1 MPDDIE
7 RRIVTVLFADLV
19 EFTPLAEELDPE
31 DVSAIQDAYFGV
43 VRDTVGR
50 YGGSLEKFIG
60 DAVMAAFGLGS
71 GRDDDAER
79 AVRAGLAIVN
89 GVDSLGAR
97 LGLDADQLRV
107 RVGVN
112 TGEAVV
118 APSVPE
124 EGQGTD
130 RGRVT
135 GDVVNVAARLQSA
148 STPGRVLVG
157 PATALA
163 VAEAIE
169 LDTAV
174 PVDLKGKSE
183 PILAQLVVG
192 PRPERS
198 RELAMGGLRAPVLG
212 RATEIARLLE
222 AAARSTST
230 QRERVLVVA
239 EPGVGKTRLL
249 AELALLLA
257 HESRR
262 IVRVRLRP
270 EAAAP
275 FPLVRQLV
283 AAALET
289 DDVGAPAGA
298 ATERLAERLVAAGA
312 TPGRAAVIA
321 EEMLSVVEPPR
332 PGGRGRPGVERDE
345 LFDAWRDGLRLLL
358 DDRPTALLVEDL
370 HWARRDDGAFVEVLA
385 DDTAWPD
392 LLVVG
397 TTRPSGLVHL
407 DDAWAVLDLAP
418 LEAADARSLVAALVG
433 DAVTESLAER
443 IVERSDGNPLFIEE
457 LFRTWVGVGALRAGP
472 DGSWSLTIAPEEVTL
487 PTTIQAL
494 YASQLD
500 DLPDG
505 ARTVARRASVAG
517 RRFPLGALGALGASE
532 PAAAVDELAQ
542 RAIVTGPVPGAIG
555 GDTYA
560 YRHALVRDAGYASLA
575 RAERAG
581 LHLRLAEWLE
591 GAAGDRI
598 DDAAAAIG
606 GHLADAVESAP
617 RLGHTIGGRRP
628 RDEVA
633 VEAAAWLE
641 RGAERGIA
649 LGAYDSARASLR
661 RAIDLTPPGEPLALG
676 RRLRR
681 LGDTLDGIGDFE
693 EAGEAFRQ
701 ATETFEA
708 VLSSATGEQAAHEA
722 RRALGT
728 AASAFSRVRFE
739 QTRFAEALAI
749 AERGLEA
756 IGTEDAAARLPL
768 TLASIR
774 ARMGID
780 NDVRAVL
787 DEAREATEIAHAL
800 GDPDLVLATTECE
813 LRLRTEVVEVDAS
826 ELTEL
831 GDRLEAAG
839 RWRDAASVL
848 RAATV
853 MVMDD
858 AAFSRSADR
867 VEALADARGLNE
879 QRAWILQTRAERAL
893 ERGAWD
899 AALTAGTEATAI
911 GVAHGYER
919 AVVRTWFVLSPIA
932 AARGDGTT
940 LARIAT
946 WFAERAGMFPDSP
959 YGRVMHRAVD
969 VDIASLG
976 LAPPPTLDPEHLLP
990 GFSLP
995 YTAADWLL
1003 ALERIAGAW
1012 LAEGRADAVRS
1023 ALAAQE
1029 GRADDP
1035 RGLGETSR
1043 SLVAAWVAE
1052 TDGDAEAAIAH
1063 ARAAL
1068 RTPAADA
1075 APWWA
1080 LRALRVLERLGRAT
1094 PDQERRARDLE
1105 RDLGVAPDVARAR

>member
-1 MPDDIE
+1 MPDDLE

-118 APSVPE
+118 APSVPA

-163 VAEAIE
+163 VAEGIE

-174 PVDLKGKSE
+174 PVELKGKSE
-183 PILAQLVVG
+183 PALAQLVVG

-212 RATEIARLLE
+212 RATEIARLLQ
-222 AAARSTST
+222 AAARSTSAE
-230 QRERVLVVA
+230 RERVLVVA

-289 DDVGAPAGA
+289 DVGAPARTA
-298 ATERLAERLVAAGA
+298 PERLTERLVAAGA
-312 TPGRAAVIA
+312 MPGRAAVIA

-332 PGGRGRPGVERDE
+332 AGGRGRPGAERDE
-345 LFDAWRDGLRLLL
+345 LFASWRDGLRLLL
-358 DDRPTALLVEDL
+358 EDRPTALLVEDL
-370 HWARRDDGAFVEVLA
+370 HWARRDDGAFLEVLA

-397 TTRPSGLVHL
+397 TTRPSGLGNL

-457 LFRTWVGVGALRAGP
+457 LFRTWVAVGALRAGP
-472 DGSWSLTIAPEEVTL
+472 DGSWSLTIEPEEVTL

-517 RRFPLGALGALGASE
+517 RRFPFGALGALGASA

-542 RAIVTGPVPGAIG
+542 RAIVTGPVPGVIG

-591 GAAGDRI
+591 GAAGDHL

-661 RAIDLTPPGEPLALG
+661 RAIDLTPPGGPLVLG

-681 LGDTLDGIGDFE
+681 LGDTIEGIGDSE

-701 ATETFEA
+701 ATEAFEA
-708 VLSSATGEQAAHEA
+708 ALSSTTDEQAAHEA
-722 RRALGT
+722 RHALGT

-749 AERGLEA
+749 AERGLA
-756 IGTEDAAARLPL
+756 AVGTEDAAARLPL

-780 NDVRAVL
+780 NDARAVL
-787 DEAREATEIAHAL
+787 DEAREVTEIAHAL
-800 GDPDLVLATTECE
+800 GDPDLVLAAMECE
-813 LRLRTEVVEVDAS
+813 LRLRMEVVEVDAS

-831 GDRLEAAG
+831 GDLLEAAG

-848 RAATV
+848 RAATM
-853 MVMDD
+853 MVTDD

-867 VEALADARGLNE
+867 VEALADARGLSE

-899 AALTAGTEATAI
+899 AALTAGTEAAAI

-940 LARIAT
+940 VARIAT

-976 LAPPPTLDPEHLLP
+976 LAPPPTLDPERLLP
-990 GFSLP
+990 GFSLT
-995 YTAADWLL
+995 YTNADWLL
-1003 ALERIAGAW
+1003 ARERIAGAW
-1012 LAEGRADAVRS
+1012 LAEGQADAVRS
-1023 ALAAQE
+1023 ALAARE
-1029 GRADDP
+1029 GLADDP
-1035 RGLGETSR
+1035 RGLGGTSR
-1043 SLVAAWVAE
+1043 SLVAAWLAE

-1068 RTPAADA
+1068 HTPAADT

-1080 LRALRVLERLGRAT
+1080 LRALRVLQRLGRAT

-1105 RDLGVAPDVARAR
+1105 RELGVAPDVARAR